1 MPKQKRSEI
10 LGLAFLQ
17 DLSIY
22 IRFSQY
28 QNVIILEMALKDCN
42 NGTMINDAIL
52 FCWSTLVDE
61 LVRERSEIIK

>member
-10 LGLAFLQ
+10 LGPAFLQ